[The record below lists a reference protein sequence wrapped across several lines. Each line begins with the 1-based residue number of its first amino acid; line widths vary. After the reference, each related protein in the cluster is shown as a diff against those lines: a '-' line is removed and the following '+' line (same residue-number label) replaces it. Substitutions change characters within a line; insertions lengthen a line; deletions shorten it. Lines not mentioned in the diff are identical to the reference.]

1 VTDSRKDVQTTL
13 FGKTITRRRLVQ
25 SAAVAG
31 AAASTA
37 FHAPAVLGQE
47 KAKVTFWTTHSDID
61 LQSLTTIAEAF
72 NAQSQDA
79 AVEVVQRP
87 AADVEDS
94 SGLITA
100 VRGGSGPDVYLLDRF
115 IVAERAAQGL
125 LQDLN
130 QLASDNGMDPSLE
143 GVYVPFASAEA
154 HYNNSLFALP
164 FDTDVRALYYNKKM
178 LTDAGIDLEAWDP
191 KNGVLTWDAVKEAA
205 AKLDVKDG
213 DNFSTVGFI
222 PYYNQGWHY
231 TFGFSWGGE
240 FFDYDKCEVTPD
252 NPKVLEAMQWV
263 YDYTKG
269 EGADAMYAFIQGAMR
284 PGAPPTDSPWNQ
296 NRLAI
301 VITGD
306 WEINN
311 IPKYNPDLDYGITYL
326 PVPTEGMDSSTWAG
340 GWSMVI
346 PQGAKEPE
354 AAFKF
359 MQYACGAD
367 GQRQYVKDT
376 AHTPTII
383 ELQSEADLFD
393 ERHKFFIDELL
404 PTAKNRPPLP
414 VGAKYWAEMTSAWE
428 KIYLNLADPATAMGE
443 AKKNTQADLDSGG
456 FCPVAK
462 PAS

>member
-1 VTDSRKDVQTTL
+1 VTETQKDAQTPL
-13 FGKTITRRRLVQ
+13 FGRSINRRRLLQ

-31 AAASTA
+31 AAASTV
-37 FHAPAVLGQE
+37 FSAPSVLGQE
-47 KAKVTFWTTHSDID
+47 KAKVTFWTTHTD
-61 LQSLTTIAEAF
+61 LGFESLSAITQMFNEQSE
-72 NAQSQDA
+72 D
-79 AVEVVQRP
+79 VEVEIVQRP

-125 LQDLN
+125 LQDIS
-130 QLASDNGMDPSLE
+130 QLASDNGLDPSLD
-143 GVYVPFASAEA
+143 GVYIPFAAAEA
-154 HYNNSLFALP
+154 QYNQGLYALP

-191 KNGVLTWDAVKEAA
+191 TNGVLTWDEVKEAS
-205 AKLDVKDG
+205 AKLNVKEG
-213 DNFSTVGFI
+213 DNFSQVGFV
-222 PYYNQGWHY
+222 PYFSQGWHY
-231 TFGFSWGGE
+231 TYGFSWGGE
-240 FFDYDKCEVTPD
+240 FFDYSACQVTPD
-252 NPKVLEAMQWV
+252 NEKVLEAMQWV
-263 YDYTKG
+263 YDYTKDIG
-269 EGADAMYAFIQGAMR
+269 PDALYAFIQGAMR

-311 IPKYNPDLDYGITYL
+311 IPRYNPDLDYGITYL
-326 PVPTEGMDSSTWAG
+326 PVPTEGMESTTWAG

-359 MQYACGAD
+359 MQYACGPD

-376 AHTPTII
+376 AHVPTII
-383 ELQSEADLFD
+383 ELQSEADLYD

-414 VGAKYWAEMTSAWE
+414 VGAKYWSELTAAWE
-428 KIYLNLADPATAMGE
+428 KIYLNLEDPATAMGE
-443 AKKNTQADLDSGG
+443 AKQNTQVDLDAGG
-456 FCPVAK
+456 FCPVAA
-462 PAS
+462 PAE